1 MKSQTL
7 MIVAGLSII
16 GCGKGSSPGADPKQ
30 SLARAPEGAPVT
42 PQNERTL
49 FPFAE
54 GNVWTYAIEIKTQI
68 AGKPEQNATGEIQ
81 YKITSVVKNSPDSV
95 RATLAIMQNGK
106 QTDVQ
111 EWGCDSKGI
120 FQLSM
125 KSSKTPYS
133 PKQPVIR
140 FPVKDQDAFRWEGTG
155 LTPIGK
161 PGSMRYA
168 FKNDGTL
175 PADTEMGQ
183 MNAVFMESGGSFK
196 TSDGI
201 IGQIIVNSW
210 FTPGV
215 GLVRYK
221 QEIGLKGGK
230 SSITL
235 RLKSYNV
242 KK

>member
-1 MKSQTL
+1 MKFQSL
-7 MIVAGLSII
+7 IIVAGLTIF
-16 GCGKGSSPGADPKQ
+16 GCGKGSNATSGSKT
-30 SLARAPEGAPVT
+30 SSVKAPEGVPVT
-42 PQNERTL
+42 VQNERTL

-54 GNVWTYAIEIKTQI
+54 GNVWNYAIEIKTQI
-68 AGKPEQNATGEIQ
+68 AGKPEQNAVGEIQ
-81 YKITSVVKNSPDSV
+81 YKMTKVTKESGDSV
-95 RATLAIMQNGK
+95 RATLAIMQGGK
-106 QTDVQ
+106 QSDAQ
-111 EWGCDSKGI
+111 EWICDSTGFYQVSAKATKVT
-120 FQLSM
+120 FS
-125 KSSKTPYS
+125 T
-133 PKQPVIR
+133 KQPVIK
-140 FPVKDQDAFRWEGTG
+140 FPVKDQETFRWEGTG

-161 PGSMRYA
+161 QGSMRYA
-168 FKNDGTL
+168 FKNDGTV
-175 PADTEMGQ
+175 PTDTEMGE
-183 MNAVFMESGGSFK
+183 MNAMFMESGGSFK
-196 TSDGI
+196 TTDGI